1 MKKRIVKKQ
10 SKRLSNED
18 WAWYCAS
25 IIQTLAHWGEYY
37 TYWGEGDPTNPILT
51 TEEHSVVK
59 MAFDCVPHYTTTREQ
74 FINWDKLCSRNIKTF
89 NKALNNDILNIR
101 NIENRS
107 GYDYLSSR
115 ICLPPRW
122 MIADMKM
129 FANQRKVPMWYINEI
144 HGYLVD

>member
-1 MKKRIVKKQ
+1 MNKRIAKKQ

-25 IIQTLAHWGEYY
+25 IIQTLAYCEEYY

-51 TEEHSVVK
+51 TSEAS
-59 MAFDCVPHYTTTREQ
+59 REQ
-74 FINWDKLCSRNIKTF
+74 FINWDRLCSRNIKTF
-89 NKALNNDILNIR
+89 NKAISNDVLNLR
-101 NIENRS
+101 NIEKRS
-107 GYDYLSSR
+107 GYHCVSRR
-115 ICLPPRW
+115 ICLPPKW